1 MHFFLWVPNNKSK
14 SCSHW
19 ECPSLRYLSFYRAS
33 LSGLLVCGEGCRLWS
48 PTAWVCSPLPTC
60 FPCDLGV
67 GVWWLPVVWL
77 WMTSTIS
84 VSRRCHR
91 SLEAT
96 GLPWILHIFQ
106 VLFQF
111 VLFSLLEEKFLLQE
125 NDLFSFLS
133 CTSPTPSDI
142 FIPNFTMTADT
153 RDVTTLQFRVQ

>member
-1 MHFFLWVPNNKSK
+1 MCFYAGLWSKMHFFLWVPNNNSK

-19 ECPSLRYLSFYRAS
+19 ECPWLRYLSFYRAS

-60 FPCDLGV
+60 DLGV

-91 SLEAT
+91 
-96 GLPWILHIFQ
+96 GRKPQ
-106 VLFQF
+106 V
-111 VLFSLLEEKFLLQE
+111 FLG
-125 NDLFSFLS
+125 S
-133 CTSPTPSDI
+133 CTFSRFCFIFSVLWAHPTPS
-142 FIPNFTMTADT
+142 NTAFMLAHVSQSWHSQPKP
-153 RDVTTLQFRVQ
+153 RLRNQELAH